1 MRTISRILSA
11 IKDYTAKTT
20 PALAKGAQLARA
32 LDARVELFHGI
43 STPLYVDGYAVTGVE
58 LPRIEH
64 DLRSRVLTHLE
75 RMAAKL
81 RQEGTK
87 VTVAVEWDY
96 PAYEAIVRR
105 AQQMH
110 TDLIVADQH
119 PGRHR
124 AAGLLHLTDWE
135 LLRLSP
141 VPVLLVKASGTYRHP
156 VILAA
161 LDPEHAYSKPAK
173 LDQRILTAS
182 STLARALHGT
192 QHALHAYVPFPYMA
206 DPDTMIS
213 RETVTR
219 LKEEATA
226 AAQKLLDRE
235 LRTTRIPK
243 ARRHLVGQH
252 PDAAIPQ
259 TAKETHAAIVV
270 MGAVSRSGL
279 KRFFIGNTA
288 ERVLDLLTC
297 DILIVKPA
305 HFTSRVPRER
315 RGVRVASA
323 PPIPTPL

>member
-1 MRTISRILSA
+1 MRTIRRILIA

-96 PAYEAIVRR
+96 PGYEAIVRR

-124 AAGLLHLTDWE
+124 VAGLLHLTDWE

-141 VPVLLVKASGTYRHP
+141 VPVPSRARPGTRVFEARKTGP
-156 VILAA
+156 T
-161 LDPEHAYSKPAK
+161 YSDGK
-173 LDQRILTAS
+173 LNTG
-182 STLARALHGT
+182 ARAPRDSTRLACLRAVSLHGRPGHDD
-192 QHALHAYVPFPYMA
+192 QP
-206 DPDTMIS
+206 
-213 RETVTR
+213 
-219 LKEEATA
+219 
-226 AAQKLLDRE
+226 
-235 LRTTRIPK
+235 
-243 ARRHLVGQH
+243 
-252 PDAAIPQ
+252 
-259 TAKETHAAIVV
+259 
-270 MGAVSRSGL
+270 
-279 KRFFIGNTA
+279 
-288 ERVLDLLTC
+288 
-297 DILIVKPA
+297 
-305 HFTSRVPRER
+305 
-315 RGVRVASA
+315 
-323 PPIPTPL
+323 